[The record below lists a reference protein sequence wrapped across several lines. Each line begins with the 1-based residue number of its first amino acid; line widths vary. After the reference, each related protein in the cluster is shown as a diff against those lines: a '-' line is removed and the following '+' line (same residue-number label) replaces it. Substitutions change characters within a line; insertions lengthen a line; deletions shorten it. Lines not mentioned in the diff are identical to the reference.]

1 MNPTPKVKK
10 KKKKSVLDLNTSVF
24 KIFPWSTVHLSQG
37 LCESKSQTECQP
49 GCHRPNFLT
58 NPMAPRKS

>member
-10 KKKKSVLDLNTSVF
+10 KKGILDLNTSVF
-24 KIFPWSTVHLSQG
+24 KTFPWNTMHLSQG
-37 LCESKSQTECQP
+37 LCESKAQTDCQP

-58 NPMAPRKS
+58 NPMAPGKS